1 MQVIDFNQVNWYAL
15 RAAAAYQKEADIRR
29 TFPDT
34 VKVATTGED
43 IQYFIESNATQQVVS
58 IRGTANLDN
67 AFEDAS
73 YAESENPQ
81 LDIYVHCG
89 FDKTATQLYREIKP
103 ELDKSK
109 PVILT
114 GHSLGAAI
122 STLLMMYLHHD
133 GFSLGPSINFGQ
145 PKITNSHGADKYSFL
160 PLLRVV
166 DENDVVPLVP
176 PNDLIDAIHGGYQHL
191 GPELM
196 LLAGEYYVYEDTGA
210 IRHSSIDAFWRNLG
224 DTSVSAHFMAN
235 YLKNIASKTARAI
248 LVPYQ
253 RREEYMDA

>member
-15 RAAAAYQKEADIRR
+15 RAAAAYQEEADIRR
-29 TFPDT
+29 TFTDT

-43 IQYFIESNATQQVVS
+43 IQYFVERNATQQVVS

-67 AFEDAS
+67 AFEDAE

-81 LDIYVHCG
+81 LDIYVHRG
-89 FDKTATQLYREIKP
+89 FDKAATQLYRELVS
-103 ELDKSK
+103 ELDKAK
-109 PVILT
+109 PLILT

-145 PKITNSHGADKYSFL
+145 PKITNRHGADKYSFL

-196 LLAGEYYVYEDTGA
+196 LLAGEYYVYEDTRA
-210 IRHSSIDAFWRNLG
+210 IRDSSIDAFWRNLG
-224 DTSVSAHFMAN
+224 ETSVSAHFMAH
-235 YLKNIASKTARAI
+235 YLKNIASKTARAV